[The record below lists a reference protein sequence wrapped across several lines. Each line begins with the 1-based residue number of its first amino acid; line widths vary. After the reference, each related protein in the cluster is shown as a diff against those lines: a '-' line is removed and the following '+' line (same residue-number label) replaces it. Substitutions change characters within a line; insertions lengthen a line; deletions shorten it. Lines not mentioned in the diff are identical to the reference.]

1 LRGKRADDI
10 LIFNI
15 ASLFGDARLNLAY
28 KGGEIMKMTGVW
40 SLACVFILCFV
51 LMPAHKS
58 AFADSSKIEVG
69 KTYYLKC
76 NLHADPNNNRLSSV
90 NYQLTGKVLKWGTPI
105 KIKKISRG
113 KVKIEASG
121 EIFTY
126 EIHKRTK
133 KVTTVRDHLARFL
146 TTDLNQ
152 LKTKAGNLSSM
163 DKKGIEDARAI
174 VGMSKQGVLIAI
186 GYPPEFVVPDPMAA
200 SSWQFWRNRWGQFV
214 VIFDQQGRVKDIS
227 GNY

>member
-1 LRGKRADDI
+1 
-10 LIFNI
+10 
-15 ASLFGDARLNLAY
+15 
-28 KGGEIMKMTGVW
+28 MKFTSVW
-40 SLACVFILCFV
+40 SLACVFILCLV
-51 LMPAHKS
+51 LIPAHKS
-58 AFADSSKIEVG
+58 ALADSSKIEVG

-76 NLHADPNNNRLSSV
+76 NLHADPNNNKLSSV
-90 NYQLTGKVLKWGTPI
+90 NYQLADKVLKWGTLI

-113 KVKIEASG
+113 KVKFEASG

-133 KVTTVRDHLARFL
+133 KITTVRDHLARFL
-146 TTDLNQ
+146 TTDLNK
-152 LKTKAGNLSSM
+152 LKIRVGSLSSA
-163 DKKGIEDARAI
+163 DKKGIEDAMAM

-200 SSWQFWRNRWGQFV
+200 SSWQYWRNRWGQFV
-214 VIFDQQGRVKDIS
+214 VIFDQQGKVKDIT